1 MSGQKWGIVVGSN
14 AAMGEQGTKTGS
26 AASTDIIMEVKLPK
40 SDYPKEDK
48 NRKRESYRL
57 AGQE

>member
-1 MSGQKWGIVVGSN
+1 
-14 AAMGEQGTKTGS
+14 MGEQGTKTGS